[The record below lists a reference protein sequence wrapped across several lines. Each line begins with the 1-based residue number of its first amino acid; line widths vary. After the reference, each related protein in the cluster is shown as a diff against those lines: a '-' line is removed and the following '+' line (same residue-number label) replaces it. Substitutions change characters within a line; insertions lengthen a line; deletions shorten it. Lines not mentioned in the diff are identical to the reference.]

1 MFTEKM
7 PKNAKEYYCKICDF
21 RCSKKSNYTV
31 HLNTRKHKMLT
42 NVDIKM
48 PNNAEY
54 ICECGKSYKHRQ
66 SLYVHKKK
74 CEYKEYEDTP
84 IESTESAFEYLLKEN
99 MEMKKETLEMK
110 KENLEMKKMMIDLC
124 QKMEPISN
132 NTNINSHN
140 THNKIFNIQ
149 VFLNEDCKDA
159 MNMTEFIESIQLSI
173 EDVEKIGSEGQT
185 KALSNILVDKLNNL
199 DIVKRPVHCSD
210 IKKEIIY
217 VKDENKWGQESKDNP
232 NLKRALD
239 KIAVESMSIIPNNTD
254 SSSKIVSEILKY
266 PREDDIIL
274 SEVSKKITLTK

>member
-7 PKNAKEYYCKICDF
+7 PKKSKEYYCKICDF

-42 NVDIKM
+42 NVDTKM
-48 PNNAEY
+48 LNNAEY
-54 ICECGKSYKHRQ
+54 VCECGKSYKHRQ

-74 CEYKEYEDTP
+74 CEYKEEEDTP
-84 IESTESAFEYLLKEN
+84 IDSAESAFEYLLKEN
-99 MEMKKETLEMK
+99 LEMKKETLEMK
-110 KENLEMKKMMIDLC
+110 KENLEIKKMMIDLC

-140 THNKIFNIQ
+140 THNQIFNIQ

-217 VKDENKWGQESKDNP
+217 VKDEDKWGEESKDNP

-254 SSSKIVSEILKY
+254 SSSKIVSEILKH

-274 SEVSKKITLTK
+274 SEVSKKIILAK